1 MHAMAEGNA
10 FEEHVQ
16 YMDDKA
22 GLVVKEV
29 VELVAEQNGK
39 KLVDLLEQH
48 TLVAAGGQKG

>member
-1 MHAMAEGNA
+1 MAEGNA